1 MVGRRRAWLDL
12 RGVSRADS
20 QRSAPEIRENKMKSN
35 PLTPELYVS
44 HFQKSFDFYTKILD
58 FTVEY
63 QRENPLFAFLFY
75 QGSHLMIQE
84 LDPQEDETFI
94 TGSFEYPLG
103 RGINFQI
110 ETDNVQ
116 KLYAALKAYDYP
128 LRREIKDSWYQV
140 GNVLHGCRQIL
151 VQDPDGYL
159 LRFSQDIGEKP
170 AS

>member
-1 MVGRRRAWLDL
+1 MG
-12 RGVSRADS
+12 SH
-20 QRSAPEIRENKMKSN
+20 
-35 PLTPELYVS
+35 PLKPELYVS
-44 HFQKSFDFYTKILD
+44 YFQESFDFYTKILD

-63 QRENPLFAFLFY
+63 QREHPLFAFLSY

-84 LDPQEDETFI
+84 FDPHEDEAFI

-110 ETDNVQ
+110 DTDDVQ
-116 KLYAALKAYDYP
+116 KLYASIKAYGYP
-128 LRREIKDSWYQV
+128 LRREIQDSWYKV
-140 GNVLHGCRQIL
+140 GHVLHGCRQIL

-170 AS
+170 GLL

>member
-1 MVGRRRAWLDL
+1 MP
-12 RGVSRADS
+12 ST
-20 QRSAPEIRENKMKSN
+20 PRENKMKFN
-35 PLTPELYVS
+35 PLIPELYVS
-44 HFQKSFDFYTKILD
+44 HFQKSFDFYTKILG

-63 QRENPLFAFLFY
+63 QRENPLFAFLSY

-84 LDPQEDETFI
+84 IDPQEDEAFI

-116 KLYAALKAYDYP
+116 KLYDALKAYDYP

-140 GNVLHGCRQIL
+140 GNILHGCRQIL

-159 LRFSQDIGEKP
+159 LRFSQDIGEKSVENP

>member
-1 MVGRRRAWLDL
+1 M
-12 RGVSRADS
+12 
-20 QRSAPEIRENKMKSN
+20 QFN
-35 PLTPELYVS
+35 PLIPELYVS
-44 HFQKSFDFYTKILD
+44 HFQKSLDFYTKISG
-58 FTVEY
+58 FNVEY
-63 QRENPLFAFLFY
+63 QRENPLFAFLSY

-84 LDPQEDETFI
+84 LDPQEDEAFI

-116 KLYAALKAYDYP
+116 ELYASLKAYAYP
-128 LRREIKDSWYQV
+128 IRRGIQDSWYKV

-159 LRFSQDIGEKP
+159 LRFSQDIGEKL
-170 AS
+170 AT

>member
-1 MVGRRRAWLDL
+1 
-12 RGVSRADS
+12 
-20 QRSAPEIRENKMKSN
+20 MKSQ

-44 HFQKSFDFYTKILD
+44 HFQESLDFYTQILH
-58 FTVEY
+58 FIVEY
-63 QRENPLFAFLFY
+63 QREHPLFAFLSY

-84 LDPQEDETFI
+84 FDPHEDEAFL

-116 KLYAALKAYDYP
+116 SIADALKAHNYP
-128 LRREIKDSWYQV
+128 LRREIQDSWYQV
-140 GNVLHGCRQIL
+140 DNILHGCRQIL

-170 AS
+170 IENLLQ